1 MKRYPSNH
9 QENTLHAHEHQTAH
23 YRAIRRRL
31 HDKQPHIAK
40 QSARAPLVAN
50 VHHHRRA
57 DAVLLPRRT
66 RHQCGHFGV
75 SRPHGQHRHA
85 RGNRRRRV
93 LRRSCRV
100 ATPLRSHHR
109 SPRARRRHGRRIH
122 HHARRHHRA
131 RFLERSRAVHP
142 LAFPPGHGLRHRD
155 DRLRHGGRRR
165 ATTVPPR
172 RGHRLLRAGAG
183 YRHVHRAGARHVP
196 RLHRSCGEPLPGIF
210 RRCGM
215 RARVRSDLPL
225 REKPTRAAR
234 DFGLPTSMGAGTSLL
249 RIERRKRCRRSL
261 LGEKCSDID
270 ASRRR
275 DGRRSRGQHP
285 SRESRELRRH
295 REPRKPRSSRR
306 APAFAS
312 RQHRRTPSSAGDHSP

>member
-57 DAVLLPRRT
+57 DAVLLPRRS

-75 SRPHGQHRHA
+75 SRPHGGNRHA
-85 RGNRRRRV
+85 RGHRRRRV
-93 LRRSCRV
+93 LCRSCRV
-100 ATPLRSHHR
+100 TPSLRPDHR
-109 SPRARRRHGRRIH
+109 SKGARHRDGDRRR

-172 RGHRLLRAGAG
+172 RGHRLLWAGAG
-183 YRHVHRAGARHVP
+183 YRHVHRAGTRHVP

-234 DFGLPTSMGAGTSLL
+234 NFGVSQAMGEAASREGEA
-249 RIERRKRCRRSL
+249 RRARKRRSHPMQDL
-261 LGEKCSDID
+261 SKTA
-270 ASRRR
+270 ASKRFSTASSSPARCPE
-275 DGRRSRGQHP
+275 P
-285 SRESRELRRH
+285 S
-295 REPRKPRSSRR
+295 P
-306 APAFAS
+306 
-312 RQHRRTPSSAGDHSP
+312 

>member
-1 MKRYPSNH
+1 MKRNPSNH

-57 DAVLLPRRT
+57 DAVLLPRRS

-75 SRPHGQHRHA
+75 SRPHGGNRHA
-85 RGNRRRRV
+85 RGHRRRRV
-93 LRRSCRV
+93 LCRSCRV
-100 ATPLRSHHR
+100 TPSLRPDHR
-109 SPRARRRHGRRIH
+109 SKGARHRDGDRRR

-183 YRHVHRAGARHVP
+183 YRHVHRAGTRAVFGVD
-196 RLHRSCGEPLPGIF
+196 RSRGKPLFGIL
-210 RRCGM
+210 RGGCRSS
-215 RARVRSDLPL
+215 RVRPDLPL
-225 REKPTRAAR
+225 REKPALSSQ
-234 DFGLPTSMGAGTSLL
+234 DLGLPTSMGAGASLL

-261 LGEKCSDID
+261 LGERRSGID
-270 ASRRR
+270 ANPELC
-275 DGRRSRGQHP
+275 RGP
-285 SRESRELRRH
+285 F
-295 REPRKPRSSRR
+295 P
-306 APAFAS
+306 
-312 RQHRRTPSSAGDHSP
+312 